1 MPPPAGPSTCS
12 VCRPGRS
19 LSWPREL
26 AADWTAATQLGQ
38 PALLAAVLVKVH
50 GEAGRIP
57 TADLRARNV
66 PAVGFVARPSRFGRW
81 FSTHPSLARR
91 LAQLDAIRPR

>member
-1 MPPPAGPSTCS
+1 
-12 VCRPGRS
+12 
-19 LSWPREL
+19 
-26 AADWTAATQLGQ
+26 
-38 PALLAAVLVKVH
+38 LVKVH

-57 TADLRARNV
+57 TADLRARSV

-91 LAQLDAIRPR
+91 LAQLDAT